1 MSMNEVTI
9 DRRAFD
15 VAINR
20 FASEGKISAHDVL
33 RDQMRIFTD
42 KAIKVLPPDSI
53 GQGKKRVEKDVC
65 AVLGAIDDM
74 TALKK
79 LNGMFADRF
88 SPLEFNTGGIV
99 PAATRAEKYRTK
111 RGRVKYKA
119 KDVKIPNT
127 KFVFGGKMYTS
138 NRIRN
143 KIIRDKQSRVG
154 RLKAGWEAA
163 ARMLGTRIPAW
174 ISRHSAPGSAVD
186 TLRPGADT
194 GYIEATNGVPYS
206 ERHAEAT
213 NKVLQGRVRALTTR
227 IDKELFRL
235 GKKYSAK

>member
-1 MSMNEVTI
+1 MNEVVI

-15 VAINR
+15 EAIKH
-20 FASEGKISAHDVL
+20 FAAEGNISAHDVL

-42 KAIKVLPPDSI
+42 KAIKVLPPDSV

-65 AVLGAIDDM
+65 SVLGAIDDM

-79 LNGMFADRF
+79 LHNMFGDRF

-99 PAATRAEKYRTK
+99 PATTRAEKYRTK
-111 RGRVKYKA
+111 RGRIKYKA
-119 KDVKIPNT
+119 DDVRIPNT
-127 KFVFGGKMYTS
+127 KYVFGGKMYVT

-163 ARMLGTRIPAW
+163 AKMLGTRVPSW
-174 ISRHSAPGSAVD
+174 ISKHSSPGSAVD
-186 TLRPGADT
+186 TIRPGADT
-194 GYIEATNGVPYS
+194 GYIEAVNEVPYAG
-206 ERHAEAT
+206 RHAEAT
-213 NKVLQGRVRALTTR
+213 NKVLQGRVRAIETR
-227 IDKELFRL
+227 INKELFRL